1 MMSPSSEHAFAPLE
15 PHGAWEKA
23 FSYHPFNVE
32 IAKAEGAFI
41 YDTEGRR
48 YYDASGGPFAVN
60 LGHGHPKMK
69 AAIIAQ
75 LEDYAFAH
83 PTLANRRRADL
94 CEALASVT
102 PGDLNTSYL
111 VSGGSEAVET
121 AMKIAR
127 QYHVACGQPGKH
139 KIISNYESYHGMT
152 LATMALSGNPGTLR
166 HYDPMVMRWPK
177 VAQYSDYRRPAGM
190 SRDDWA
196 VVTAQELERVI
207 SYEGRATVAAFIA
220 TPHGCGS
227 EYGLV
232 PPALYWREGR
242 RICDENEVLLIADE
256 VVTGFGRT
264 GRWFGMEHFGVAPD
278 IMTLAKG
285 IDSSYVPLGATTVSD
300 KVNEPFKA
308 GAHFVHGFTN
318 GGHPLA
324 CAAGVALI
332 DILKEEGLVDQARE
346 RGRQLFT
353 HAQRLMAHPSVAD
366 VRGWGLF
373 MVLELVAG
381 PDERSYFGPEAEA
394 EQRFQEIALS
404 NGLALYST
412 LYGSRRRPLMSRGLP
427 MWISPPF
434 CITAD
439 QLDDLVDRL
448 DRTLHHWEQTMQ
460 VGARAASVA

>member
-1 MMSPSSEHAFAPLE
+1 MSQSPDIAIAPLE

-32 IAKAEGAFI
+32 IARAEGVFI
-41 YDTEGRR
+41 YDTQGRR

-60 LGHGHPKMK
+60 LGHGDPRMK
-69 AAIIAQ
+69 AAIVAQ
-75 LEDYAFAH
+75 LDDYAFAH

-102 PGDLNTSYL
+102 PKGLDTSYL

-127 QYHVACGQPGKH
+127 QYHVASGHGGKH
-139 KIISNYESYHGMT
+139 KIVSNYESYHGMT
-152 LATMALSGNPGTLR
+152 LATMALSGNPGSLR
-166 HYDPMVMRWPK
+166 HYDPMIQRWPK
-177 VAQYSDYRRPAGM
+177 VAQYSDYRRPSEV

-196 VVTAQELERVI
+196 VRTVQELEKVI
-207 SYEGRATVAAFIA
+207 HYEGRDTVAAFIA

-232 PPALYWREGR
+232 APPLYWSEIR
-242 RICDENEVLLIADE
+242 RVCDENDVLFIADE

-264 GRWFGMEHFGVAPD
+264 GRWFGMDHFDATPD
-278 IMTLAKG
+278 IMTFAKG
-285 IDSSYVPLGATTVSD
+285 ISSSTVPLGAVTVSD
-300 KVNEPFKA
+300 KVNAPFKN
-308 GAHFVHGFTN
+308 GTTFVHGFTN

-324 CAAGVALI
+324 AAAGVALI
-332 DILKEEGLVDQARE
+332 DILKSDGLVDQARQRGE
-346 RGRQLFT
+346 RLFS
-353 HAQRLMAHPSVAD
+353 HADRLRAHPSVAD

-373 MVLELVAG
+373 MVLELVDD
-381 PDERSYFGPEAEA
+381 PLERSFFPPAAEA
-394 EQRFQEIALS
+394 EQRFQEIALT

-427 MWISPPF
+427 MWISPPLV
-434 CITAD
+434 ISED
-439 QLDDLVDRL
+439 QLDDLIDRL
-448 DRTLHHWEQTMQ
+448 DRTLHHWEQAMH
-460 VGARAASVA
+460 VGERTARVA

>member
-1 MMSPSSEHAFAPLE
+1 MSQSTQSPIAPLE
-15 PHGAWEKA
+15 SEGPWRNA

-32 IAKAEGAFI
+32 IERAEGPFI
-41 YDTEGRR
+41 YDTQGRR

-60 LGHGHPKMK
+60 LGHAHPKMN

-75 LEDYAFAH
+75 LESYAFAH

-94 CEALASVT
+94 CTSIASVT
-102 PGDLNTSYL
+102 PEGLNTSYL

-127 QYHVACGQPGKH
+127 QYHVACGRPGKH
-139 KIISNYESYHGMT
+139 KIVSCYESYHGMT
-152 LATMALSGNPGTLR
+152 LGTMSLSGNPGSNR
-166 HYDPMVMRWPK
+166 HYDPMLIRWPK
-177 VAQYSDYRRPAGM
+177 VAQYSDYRRPTGM

-207 SYEGRATVAAFIA
+207 HYEGQATVAAFIA

-232 PPALYWREGR
+232 PPRRYWEEVR
-242 RICDENEVLLIADE
+242 RICDEAEVLLITDE

-264 GRWFGMEHFGVAPD
+264 GRWFGMDHFGVAPD
-278 IMTLAKG
+278 IMTFAKG
-285 IDSSYVPLGATTVSD
+285 INSSYLPLGAATVSD
-300 KVNEPFKA
+300 KVNEPFA
-308 GAHFVHGFTN
+308 NGAYFVHGFTN

-324 CAAGVALI
+324 CASGVALI
-332 DILKEEGLVDQARE
+332 DILKEERLVEQAAE
-346 RGRQLFT
+346 RGRRLFS
-353 HAQRLMAHPSVAD
+353 HAERLAAHPSVAD

-373 MVLELVAG
+373 MVLELVA
-381 PDERSYFGPEAEA
+381 DSEERSFFPPAAEA

-427 MWISPPF
+427 MWVAPPF
-434 CITAD
+434 VVTEAEV
-439 QLDDLVDRL
+439 DDIVDRL

-460 VGARAASVA
+460 VGAPRASSAA